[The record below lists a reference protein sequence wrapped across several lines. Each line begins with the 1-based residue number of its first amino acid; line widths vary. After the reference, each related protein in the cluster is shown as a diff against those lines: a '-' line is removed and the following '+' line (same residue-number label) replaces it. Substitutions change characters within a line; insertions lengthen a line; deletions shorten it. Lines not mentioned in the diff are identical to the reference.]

1 MKISVILGHPYKHSL
16 NAAIAEIIV
25 KTLKSSGHDVRFH
38 DLCREHFDPAV
49 PKEELVSG
57 TTRDPLVRLHQEEIR
72 SADGIIIV
80 HPNWWGQPPAVL
92 KGSGSAR
99 EYRLHIPRRRQRR
112 RSPHRSAAR
121 EEGACLQHIQHVRT
135 AGGRGLR
142 RPAAASLVR
151 LHLRLLRRKGLRP
164 CDVPHRRRQLC
175 RREVRVAGR
184 SCRPRAARLPLSM
197 TGAVCSLYTFRF
209 GILHSLFLCYNIIG
223 IFSFY

>member
-38 DLCREHFDPAV
+38 DLCREHFDPAI

-92 KGSGSAR
+92 KGWVDRVLRENIAYTFPAGDSGGGLPIGLLRAKKALVFNTSNTSTQREDEVFGDPLQRLWRDCIFDFCGVKDFDRVMFRIVADSSAD
-99 EYRLHIPRRRQRR
+99 E
-112 RSPHRSAAR
+112 RSAWLEEAADRAR
-121 EEGACLQHIQHVRT
+121 
-135 AGGRGLR
+135 
-142 RPAAASLVR
+142 
-151 LHLRLLRRKGLRP
+151 
-164 CDVPHRRRQLC
+164 
-175 RREVRVAGR
+175 
-184 SCRPRAARLPLSM
+184 RAFPSP
-197 TGAVCSLYTFRF
+197 
-209 GILHSLFLCYNIIG
+209 
-223 IFSFY
+223 

>member
-92 KGSGSAR
+92 KGWVDRVLRENVAYAFPAGDSGGGLPIGLLRAKKGLVFNTSNT
-99 EYRLHIPRRRQRR
+99 
-112 RSPHRSAAR
+112 SAAR
-121 EEGACLQHIQHVRT
+121 ENDVFGDPLQRLWQDCIFGFCGVTEFDRVMFRIVADSSADEREAWLREAADRT
-135 AGGRGLR
+135 
-142 RPAAASLVR
+142 
-151 LHLRLLRRKGLRP
+151 
-164 CDVPHRRRQLC
+164 Q
-175 RREVRVAGR
+175 R
-184 SCRPRAARLPLSM
+184 SFPSP
-197 TGAVCSLYTFRF
+197 
-209 GILHSLFLCYNIIG
+209 
-223 IFSFY
+223 